1 MKKLDK
7 FYKTKYFLAYI
18 FIVLILST
26 LLTYVIDPNLKE
38 VMNSVSKQLPKE
50 VTSSEGIDLV
60 FAYVKNNGFAVP
72 LQMFIFS
79 LLPIPYLY
87 MIQPTITAILPGILF
102 GIALRYDT
110 LDALNLIISSIPHFC
125 IELLGMCIFAT
136 LLYYLNISFYG
147 RLYSKILKRHQKQRH
162 QKQIKIKDAIADTIK
177 YYFILVLPIIIV
189 AGFVET
195 YVPDLINNLL
205 TKYL

>member
-1 MKKLDK
+1 MKKQDN
-7 FYKTKYFLAYI
+7 FYNTKYFLAYI

-26 LLTYVIDPNLKE
+26 LLTYVIDPNIKE
-38 VMNSVSKQLPKE
+38 VMHSVSKKLPKE

-72 LQMFIFS
+72 FQMFIFS

-87 MIQPTITAILPGILF
+87 MIQPTITAILPGVLF
-102 GIALRYDT
+102 GIALRYDAT
-110 LDALNLIISSIPHFC
+110 KAVILIISSIPHFC

-136 LLYYLNISFYG
+136 VLYYLNNSFYG
-147 RLYSKILKRHQKQRH
+147 RLYSKIFKRHQN
-162 QKQIKIKDAIADTIK
+162 QIKIKVAIADTIK
-177 YYFILVLPIIIV
+177 YYLILVLPIIII

-195 YVPDLINNLL
+195 YVPDVINNLL

>member
-7 FYKTKYFLAYI
+7 FHKTKYFLAYI

-26 LLTYVIDPNLKE
+26 LLTYVIDPNIKE
-38 VMNSVSKQLPKE
+38 VMHSVSKKLPKE

-60 FAYVKNNGFAVP
+60 LAYVKNNGFAVP
-72 LQMFIFS
+72 FHMFLFS
-79 LLPIPYLY
+79 LFPIPYLY
-87 MIQPTITAILPGILF
+87 MIQPSITAILPGVLF
-102 GIALRYDT
+102 GIALRYNAT
-110 LDALNLIISSIPHFC
+110 KAIILITSSIPHFC

-136 LLYYLNISFYG
+136 LLYYLNKSLYG
-147 RLYSKILKRHQKQRH
+147 RLYSKILKRQ
-162 QKQIKIKDAIADTIK
+162 QKQIKIKVAIVDTIK
-177 YYFILVLPIIIV
+177 YYIILVLPIFIV

-195 YVPDLINNLL
+195 YVPDVINNLL